1 MSTKRPRRKKN
12 VNDSINPPKPDEED
26 VLRDTLYTQGLDM
39 ESVLGSTGNFE
50 LPESLQNLQMKQT
63 QTAGQGAYEAGSN
76 HAGRSKE
83 ELAELMKKL
92 GVGEGVRNPI
102 GSREDDSFA
111 GETGQGGGL
120 RASGSGQGGIDG
132 MQGGFSGFENMGIQS
147 SSGGQQEQREM
158 SQEEKM
164 MFKGL
169 ENLGEKDKEAALLAM
184 GGPEL
189 LQQYHQSIGPT
200 MQQMRMVPGSG
211 MMMGSGR
218 GGMMGSGVSGLN
230 ESGNISVGGML
241 QNEQRKVPGGGG
253 MLGGRGMSSNQ
264 QNRRR
269 QGHGNDT
276 PHGRMGGRGIP
287 GMNGGG
293 IPGMNVGGV
302 PGMNG
307 GGIPGMN
314 GGGIPGMGLGGIPGM
329 GGGNGEMN
337 QENVMQMLQQFQM
350 LESMS
355 AKDKEE
361 ALMAMGGQEYVQMYS
376 EKIAPLMQQMGMGQ
390 GGSLNSLAGGG
401 SSGQGAGGIGQ
412 GGGGMFGPGNSGLS
426 GMLGGGGIGGGSNTG
441 DLFGQGGQGNLGG
454 LFGSGGRGR
463 AQLGSMGP
471 RHRQID
477 AKTLE
482 GLQNLSEEDKKAA
495 LQAMGTDPDILQQS
509 NLGPS
514 THGETFE
521 APQPRYKNYE
531 PPPEPYEPTGPGM
544 YQFHRRQPLQ
554 LPIHSGGAES
564 RGKMDCMMPMSRRKR
579 RFGERVIVRTHGS
592 SIDLEGYYKHL
603 IDKWSKDAVECSDP
617 LCTGP
622 STILLLDVSE
632 SMRGEPIRQA
642 VEAAL
647 GFIDGLEKN
656 KTDYG
661 LEENLGLIVF
671 HGDTFDV
678 THLTSEYSKIRNVIS
693 NLEDVGGSSPL
704 IMTLAVIQG
713 MAARAK
719 VVKIKG
725 HEILTRAIIF
735 SDCIVTPPG
744 FDATQ
749 EEYVRERVQKSV
761 DANFF
766 ESSQDLTHDYHV
778 RLFAV
783 PTGENTREWF
793 CNRIAHDGFG
803 ENVSPEDTRW
813 LCRNYICERILAECK
828 VKVTPLNPDD
838 SEDEPDEDHIKE
850 VAESMYSDVNEDDI
864 EFVVKR
870 FKEKL
875 QRPALTKRQRREKR
889 LQDQIDRAEAIER
902 GENPPP
908 LPEDPKKKNKANKTG
923 RKSLEE
929 LLGIDS
935 DDDDDEEE
943 DDEETDLLFRLPG
956 LLGDEEDA
964 ENDPLTKQKIEELL
978 EYYGGGPPK
987 IDNLPNMPET
997 GTKVIKGPDW
1007 MWQKNDIP
1015 DKIEGTVISYD
1026 QEDLGWI
1033 KVRWDSVPGSNEPGK
1048 EEDYRY
1054 GVDYEFDVMPA
1065 KGGMEAVDWPEGK
1078 KRKIVE
1084 PIWLQELNREKEE
1097 LAELRA
1103 RIEAEKEK
1111 EQKLK
1116 DEKEKKKEKKEQKDK
1131 DRKSQ
1136 HSTETSTTQTSD
1148 DNNWS
1153 DLSSMASEVTKEE
1166 QICFVWQY
1174 QENDGT
1180 WRTYDTD
1187 TQAKLEQ
1194 TFIKRNGKGTVVI
1207 DFEDHNE
1214 RVVFEK
1220 MEQRRIDKH
1229 HRRQVRR
1236 IEADAERLKE
1246 LQDMFSS

>member
-1 MSTKRPRRKKN
+1 MSAKRPRRKKN
-12 VNDSINPPKPDEED
+12 NNDSITPPKPDEED

-39 ESVLGSTGNFE
+39 ESVLGSAGNFE
-50 LPESLQNLQMKQT
+50 LPESLQ
-63 QTAGQGAYEAGSN
+63 TAGQGVNGAGSN

-92 GVGEGVRNPI
+92 GVGEGVRNPN
-102 GSREDDSFA
+102 GSMEDDSFE
-111 GETGQGGGL
+111 GETGQGRGL
-120 RASGSGQGGIDG
+120 RASGSGQGGGMQGNFSGINEIPGMDGVQNLTPGMKG

-147 SSGGQQEQREM
+147 PSGGQQEQTEM
-158 SQEEKM
+158 SQEEM
-164 MFKGL
+164 LMFKGL

-200 MQQMRMVPGSG
+200 MQQMRIEPGSG

-230 ESGNISVGGML
+230 GSGNIPVDGGML
-241 QNEQRKVPGGGG
+241 QNGQKRVPGGGG
-253 MLGGRGMSSNQ
+253 MLGGRGMSSY
-264 QNRRR
+264 QNRRG
-269 QGHGNDT
+269 QGHGRGN
-276 PHGRMGGRGIP
+276 PGIGGR
-287 GMNGGG
+287 
-293 IPGMNVGGV
+293 
-302 PGMNG
+302 
-307 GGIPGMN
+307 
-314 GGGIPGMGLGGIPGM
+314 GIPGMGLGGIPGI
-329 GGGNGEMN
+329 GNGGNGEMN

-401 SSGQGAGGIGQ
+401 SMGQGAGGIGQ
-412 GGGGMFGPGNSGLS
+412 GGFQGMFGAGTAGGGGGGMFGPGVSGLG
-426 GMLGGGGIGGGSNTG
+426 GMLGGGGMGGGSNTG
-441 DLFGQGGQGNLGG
+441 DLFGHGGQGNLGG
-454 LFGSGGRGR
+454 LFGSGGRG
-463 AQLGSMGP
+463 QSGGQGT

-495 LQAMGTDPDILQQS
+495 LQALGSDPDILQQS
-509 NLGPS
+509 NLGTS
-514 THGETFE
+514 TQGDTND
-521 APQPRYKNYE
+521 APQQRYKNYE

-564 RGKMDCMMPMSRRKR
+564 RRKMDCMMPMSRRKR

-642 VEAAL
+642 VEAAEE
-647 GFIDGLEKN
+647 FIDGLEQN

-671 HGDTFDV
+671 HGDTFEV
-678 THLTSEYSKIRNVIS
+678 THLTSDYSRIRNVIS

-719 VVKIKG
+719 VVKIKE

-744 FDATQ
+744 FDVTQ

-766 ESSQDLTHDYHV
+766 ECLQDLTHDYHV

-783 PTGENTREWF
+783 PTGEKTREWF

-803 ENVSPEDTRW
+803 EKVSPEDAKW

-828 VKVTPLNPDD
+828 IKVAPLNPDD

-864 EFVVKR
+864 EFVIKR

-908 LPEDPKKKNKANKTG
+908 LPEDPKKKNKARKSG

-935 DDDDDEEE
+935 DDDDEEEE

-987 IDNLPNMPET
+987 IDNLPIMPEF

-1015 DKIEGTVISYD
+1015 DGIEGTVISID
-1026 QEDLGWI
+1026 PEDLGWI
-1033 KVRWDSVPGSNEPGK
+1033 KVRWDSVPGANESGK

-1078 KRKIVE
+1078 KRIVVE

-1097 LAELRA
+1097 LAELRE
-1103 RIEAEKEK
+1103 RIEAEKKK
-1111 EQKLK
+1111 EQMQK
-1116 DEKEKKKEKKEQKDK
+1116 DEKEMKKQKLEQKDRQK
-1131 DRKSQ
+1131 DKERKLQ
-1136 HSTETSTTQTSD
+1136 HSTETSTTQTSEE
-1148 DNNWS
+1148 NNWS
-1153 DLSSMASEVTKEE
+1153 DLSSVTSEVTQEE

-1180 WRTYDTD
+1180 WKTYDTD

-1194 TFIKRNGKGTVVI
+1194 TYIKRNGKGTVVI
-1207 DFEDHNE
+1207 DFQGHNE